1 MDPSYMDRKII
12 DLSEEELTSF
22 LGPNV
27 APGVRVI
34 VDEVRANPTYL
45 GFVNCFAVD
54 CLNRR
59 YSVPVGPKNAPVS
72 TNSPTPMSGG
82 SEKGA

>member
-1 MDPSYMDRKII
+1 MDPSYMDRKIV

-34 VDEVRANPTYL
+34 VDTVRAKPTYL
-45 GFVNCFAVD
+45 GFVDCFAVD

-59 YSVPVGPKNAPVS
+59 YSAPAGPKNAPGS
-72 TNSPTPMSGG
+72 PNSPTTMSGG